1 MLQTMKKPLV
11 KKENLD
17 RLLALLPH
25 LLKAEG
31 NEWFRAAVKKI
42 VRESEGETVV
52 AKDTLHSY
60 SEVGDHYLII
70 NPNAWLI
77 DYDDIPDEKVRTQLK
92 VDCFEMAR
100 NRLGRGNHAH
110 TPDFDEFCRYA
121 HLQVEELVNY
131 YYHKKFRNV
140 IADMIKDVTTYNQG
154 AIGKIETVKGL
165 NQIGILYKIW
175 ALNDKLGLGGD
186 SKNIMTQLCYLRND
200 LSHRSSMTIKQDERI
215 FEDFERK
222 NGPIRDL
229 VFSESKITDTKIQ
242 RILFTKRERWD
253 DVVAVI
259 TKLKSKIV
267 QEL

>member
-1 MLQTMKKPLV
+1 MKKPLV

-17 RLLALLPH
+17 RLLKLLPH

-31 NEWFRAAVKKI
+31 NEWFKTEVKRI
-42 VRESEGETVV
+42 VRESEGSSV
-52 AKDTLHSY
+52 ASQDTLHSY

-70 NPNAWLI
+70 TPNAWLI
-77 DYDDIPDEKVRTQLK
+77 DYDEIPDEKVRTQLK

-110 TPDFDEFCRYA
+110 TPDFDEFCRHA
-121 HLQVEELVNY
+121 HLQIEELVNY
-131 YYHKKFRNV
+131 YYQKKFGKE
-140 IADMIKDVTTYNQG
+140 IKDIIKSIIYYN
-154 AIGKIETVKGL
+154 AFAKGKIETCSKLGK
-165 NQIGILYKIW
+165 IPILYKIW
-175 ALNDKLGLGGD
+175 ALNDKLGLGSE
-186 SKNIMTQLCYLRND
+186 SKNIMSQLCYVRNN
-200 LSHRSSMTIKQDERI
+200 LSHRSSLTNKEDEKL
-215 FEDFERK
+215 FDEFERK

-229 VFSESKITDTKIQ
+229 ILGGLAITDTNIQ

-253 DVVAVI
+253 DVVEVI